1 MNKKAVK
8 VGVMLDCSRGA
19 VYSVETL
26 KKYIDVLKKM
36 GFSSLQLYTEDT
48 YEVEGEPFFGYL
60 RGRYSKEE
68 LKELVKYAEAKKI
81 TIIPC
86 IQTLA
91 HLVGA
96 LRWPAYFDCTD
107 IGDILLAGEE
117 RVYTLIENMFR
128 TCAECFTCREINIGM
143 DEAHL
148 VGLGKYLDKHGY
160 CNRFSILSK
169 HLHRVCEIAAKYGFR
184 PMIWSD
190 MFFRLANHGKY
201 EPSDQPL
208 TVEGLDIPENL
219 RLIYWDYYSMKTE
232 HYDSMLKSHEQL
244 GREVVFA
251 GGAWTWSG
259 FIPYNRF
266 SIEAT
271 KAALK
276 ACRENGVKEA
286 FFTSWKDDGSESSI
300 WSNLPALWYAAEY
313 ARGNYEEEAIAAGF
327 KKLFGMTLDEFLH
340 IEDAERDG
348 DSTEIRNPSKY
359 MLYSD
364 PFLGIFDRTVSKEN
378 ADLYA
383 KTYEQLLPLCKGKF
397 GYMFKTIANLCH
409 LQEKRCLL
417 GVNARTAYRSG
428 DKEQIGRVIEDFR
441 ETEKRL
447 RVFAS
452 SFEAQWEKECKPFGY
467 ERHDIRLGGALRRLE
482 HCRRR
487 LEQFAA
493 GKLKSIPE
501 LDEDILLLSDKD
513 EDGKTILYNDWI
525 YGSIIKPFG

>member
-1 MNKKAVK
+1 
-8 VGVMLDCSRGA
+8 
-19 VYSVETL
+19 
-26 KKYIDVLKKM
+26 
-36 GFSSLQLYTEDT
+36 
-48 YEVEGEPFFGYL
+48 
-60 RGRYSKEE
+60 
-68 LKELVKYAEAKKI
+68 
-81 TIIPC
+81 
-86 IQTLA
+86 
-91 HLVGA
+91 
-96 LRWPAYFDCTD
+96 
-107 IGDILLAGEE
+107 
-117 RVYTLIENMFR
+117 
-128 TCAECFTCREINIGM
+128 
-143 DEAHL
+143 
-148 VGLGKYLDKHGY
+148 
-160 CNRFSILSK
+160 
-169 HLHRVCEIAAKYGFR
+169 
-184 PMIWSD
+184 MIWSD

-417 GVNARTAYRSG
+417 GINARAAYRSG

-525 YGSIIKPFG
+525 YGSIIKTLDRVLPRFPRGGFIQENKSIRT

>member
-1 MNKKAVK
+1 MKQTKVQ

-19 VYSVETL
+19 VYSVEML

-48 YEVEGEPFFGYL
+48 YEVEGEPYFGYL
-60 RGRYSKEE
+60 RGRYTAEE
-68 LKELVKYAEAKKI
+68 LKELDAYAAGKGI
-81 TIIPC
+81 TLVPC

-96 LRWPAYFDCTD
+96 LRWPAYYSATD

-117 RVYTLIENMFR
+117 RTYQLIENMFR

-184 PMIWSD
+184 PMMWSD
-190 MFFRLANHGKY
+190 MFFRLANHGEY
-201 EPSDQPL
+201 APPQQPL
-208 TVEGLDIPENL
+208 NPEGLDIPENL
-219 RLIYWDYYSMKTE
+219 RLIYWDYYSLDAE
-232 HYDSMLKSHEQL
+232 HYNGMLKAHKQL
-244 GREVVFA
+244 GRETVFA

-259 FIPYNRF
+259 FIPHNRF
-266 SIEAT
+266 SIGAT

-276 ACRENGVKEA
+276 ACRENGIKEA
-286 FFTSWKDDGSESSI
+286 FITSWKDDGSESSI
-300 WSNLPALWYAAEY
+300 WSNLPSLWYAAEY
-313 ARGNYEEEAIAAGF
+313 ARGNYDEENIAARF

-340 IEDAERDG
+340 IEDADREG
-348 DSTEIRNPSKY
+348 ESTEIRNPSKY

-364 PFLGIFDRTVSKEN
+364 PFLGIFDRTVTKEN
-378 ADLYA
+378 AELFA
-383 KTYEQLLPLCKGKF
+383 RSYENLLPLCKGKF
-397 GYMFKTIANLCH
+397 GYMFRTVADLCRI
-409 LQEKRCLL
+409 QELRCLL
-417 GVNARTAYRSG
+417 GTRTREAYRSG
-428 DKEQIGRVIEDFR
+428 DKEKLKCVIGDFR

-447 RVFAS
+447 RAFSV
-452 SFEAQWEKECKPFGY
+452 SFRAQWDKECKPFGY
-467 ERHDIRLGGALRRLE
+467 EKHDIRLGGALCRLE

-493 GKLKSIPE
+493 GKLKNIPE
-501 LDEDILLLSDKD
+501 LEENILPFPDTA
-513 EDGKTILYNDWI
+513 EDGNTLLYNDWI
-525 YGSIIKPFG
+525 YGSVIKPFS

>member
-1 MNKKAVK
+1 M
-8 VGVMLDCSRGA
+8 
-19 VYSVETL
+19 
-26 KKYIDVLKKM
+26 
-36 GFSSLQLYTEDT
+36 
-48 YEVEGEPFFGYL
+48 
-60 RGRYSKEE
+60 
-68 LKELVKYAEAKKI
+68 
-81 TIIPC
+81 
-86 IQTLA
+86 
-91 HLVGA
+91 GA

-340 IEDAERDG
+340 VEDAGTGRRQHG
-348 DSTEIRNPSKY
+348 NTQPQQIYAVQRPLPRNFRPHRFQGKRGS
-359 MLYSD
+359 
-364 PFLGIFDRTVSKEN
+364 ICENVRT
-378 ADLYA
+378 AA
-383 KTYEQLLPLCKGKF
+383 PPLQREVRV
-397 GYMFKTIANLCH
+397 YVQNHANLCH

-417 GVNARTAYRSG
+417 GINARAAYRSG

-513 EDGKTILYNDWI
+513 EDGKTILYND
-525 YGSIIKPFG
+525 